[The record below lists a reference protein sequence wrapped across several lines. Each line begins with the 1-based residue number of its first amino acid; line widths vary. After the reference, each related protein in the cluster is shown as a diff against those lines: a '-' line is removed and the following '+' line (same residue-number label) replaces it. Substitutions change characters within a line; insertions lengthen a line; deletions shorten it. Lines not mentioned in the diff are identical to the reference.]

1 MHFRAD
7 SIRHARQWVPRAGR
21 RWLNVA
27 GFCIV
32 TLARQVQR
40 VSACGLAR
48 DGDAVLLVQIGRSAY
63 GDAGKWMLPGG
74 GIEHGEDPR
83 EAVARNFAEQIGLT
97 VRVEGLV
104 DVASDYRHLPG
115 GIDFHGIF
123 IVYHVAVTGGEPRA
137 EPDGAVLSP
146 TWVKPSEVDG

>member
-1 MHFRAD
+1 
-7 SIRHARQWVPRAGR
+7 
-21 RWLNVA
+21 
-27 GFCIV
+27 
-32 TLARQVQR
+32 

-83 EAVARNFAEQIGLT
+83 EAVVRAFSEQIGLT
-97 VRVEGLV
+97 VTV
-104 DVASDYRHLPG
+104 DNLLDVGSDYRHLAG

-123 IVYHVAVTGGEPRA
+123 IVYSVTVRA
-137 EPDGAVLSP
+137 GDLRPEPDGAVLSP
-146 TWVKPSEVDG
+146 TWVKPSEVDGLPVLDSIRPVLIKR

>member
-1 MHFRAD
+1 M
-7 SIRHARQWVPRAGR
+7 
-21 RWLNVA
+21 
-27 GFCIV
+27 

-48 DGDAVLLVQIGRSAY
+48 DGDAVLMVQIGRSAY

-83 EAVARNFAEQIGLT
+83 EAVARSFTEQTGLT
-97 VRVEGLV
+97 VEV
-104 DVASDYRHLPG
+104 DSLLEVGSDYRQVAG

-123 IVYHVAVTGGEPRA
+123 IVYQVSVTGGELRA
-137 EPDGAVLSP
+137 EADGTMLSP
-146 TWVKPSEVDG
+146 TWIKPAELDALPMLDAIRALLR

>member
-1 MHFRAD
+1 M
-7 SIRHARQWVPRAGR
+7 
-21 RWLNVA
+21 
-27 GFCIV
+27 

-63 GDAGKWMLPGG
+63 GEAGKWMLPGG

-83 EAVARNFAEQIGLT
+83 EAVARTFAEQIGLT
-97 VRVEGLV
+97 VQVDELL

-123 IVYHVAVTGGEPRA
+123 IVYAVTVTAGELRA
-137 EPDGAVLSP
+137 EPDGAVLAP
-146 TWVKPSEVDG
+146 TWVKPSEAEGLAVVDPIKTVLANRQK

>member
-1 MHFRAD
+1 M
-7 SIRHARQWVPRAGR
+7 
-21 RWLNVA
+21 A

-83 EAVARNFAEQIGLT
+83 EAVVRAFAEQIGLT
-97 VRVEGLV
+97 VQV
-104 DVASDYRHLPG
+104 DRLIEVGSDYRHLPG

-123 IVYHVAVTGGEPRA
+123 IVYGVTITAGEPKA
-137 EPDGAVLSP
+137 EPDGAILAP
-146 TWVKPSEVDG
+146 TWVKPSEVDALPVLDSLRPVLPPNGSST

>member
-1 MHFRAD
+1 M
-7 SIRHARQWVPRAGR
+7 
-21 RWLNVA
+21 
-27 GFCIV
+27 

-83 EAVARNFAEQIGLT
+83 EAVARAFTEQVGLSVT
-97 VRVEGLV
+97 VDELV
-104 DVASDYRHLPG
+104 DVASDYRHLTG
-115 GIDFHGIF
+115 GIDFHGII
-123 IVYHVAVTGGEPRA
+123 IVFAVTVAAGELRP
-137 EPDGAVLSP
+137 EPDGAVLTP
-146 TWVKPSEVDG
+146 TWAKPSELEGFPLVDPIKTVLANRQK

>member
-1 MHFRAD
+1 MPPPGTE
-7 SIRHARQWVPRAGR
+7 IRHVLTVGARSGRCWV
-21 RWLNVA
+21 NVA

-63 GDAGKWMLPGG
+63 GEAGKWMLPGG

-83 EAVARNFAEQIGLT
+83 EAVARAFSEQIGLT
-97 VRVEGLV
+97 VQV
-104 DVASDYRHLPG
+104 D
-115 GIDFHGIF
+115 
-123 IVYHVAVTGGEPRA
+123 E
-137 EPDGAVLSP
+137 
-146 TWVKPSEVDG
+146 

>member
-1 MHFRAD
+1 MAVFY
-7 SIRHARQWVPRAGR
+7 
-21 RWLNVA
+21 L
-27 GFCIV
+27 V

-74 GIEHGEDPR
+74 GIEHGEDPK
-83 EAVARNFAEQIGLT
+83 EAVVRSFAEQMGLT
-97 VRVEGLV
+97 VQV
-104 DVASDYRHLPG
+104 DDLLEVGSDYRHLAG

-123 IVYHVAVTGGEPRA
+123 IVYGVTITAGDLRS

-146 TWVKPSEVDG
+146 TWVKPTEVDALPVLDTLRPVLARR

>member
-1 MHFRAD
+1 M
-7 SIRHARQWVPRAGR
+7 
-21 RWLNVA
+21 
-27 GFCIV
+27 

-48 DGDAVLLVQIGRSAY
+48 DGDAVLMVQMGRSGY

-83 EAVARNFAEQIGLT
+83 EAVVRTFAEQTGLT
-97 VRVEGLV
+97 VEVSA
-104 DVASDYRHLPG
+104 VAGVGSDYRHLAG

-123 IVYHVAVTGGEPRA
+123 IVYRVDVTAGELRA
-137 EPDGAVLSP
+137 EPDGSMLAP
-146 TWVKPSEVDG
+146 TWVKPTELEALPMLEPLASILRG

>member
-1 MHFRAD
+1 M
-7 SIRHARQWVPRAGR
+7 
-21 RWLNVA
+21 
-27 GFCIV
+27 

-48 DGDAVLLVQIGRSAY
+48 DGDAVLMVQVGRSAY

-83 EAVARNFAEQIGLT
+83 EAVVRSFAEQTGLT
-97 VRVEGLV
+97 VTVESIV
-104 DVASDYRHLPG
+104 DVGSDYRHIAG

-123 IVYHVAVTGGEPRA
+123 IVYMVTVTGGELRS
-137 EPDGAVLSP
+137 EPDGAMLAP
-146 TWVKPSEVDG
+146 TWVKPTERESLPVLDALRPLIP

>member
-1 MHFRAD
+1 M
-7 SIRHARQWVPRAGR
+7 
-21 RWLNVA
+21 
-27 GFCIV
+27 

-48 DGDAVLLVQIGRSAY
+48 DGDAVLMVQIGRSAY

-83 EAVARNFAEQIGLT
+83 DAVVRAFTEQTGLA
-97 VRVEGLV
+97 VRVESLLEVG
-104 DVASDYRHLPG
+104 SDYRHLPG

-123 IVYHVAVTGGEPRA
+123 IVYNVSVTSGDMRA
-137 EPDGAVLSP
+137 EPDGSMLSP
-146 TWVKPSEVDG
+146 TWVKPAELDALPVLEPIRPML

>member
-1 MHFRAD
+1 M
-7 SIRHARQWVPRAGR
+7 
-21 RWLNVA
+21 A
-27 GFCIV
+27 GFCLV

-63 GDAGKWMLPGG
+63 GEAGKWMLPGG

-83 EAVARNFAEQIGLT
+83 EAVARCFAEQVGLT
-97 VRVEGLV
+97 VQVGELI
-104 DVASDYRHLPG
+104 DIASDYRHLPG

-123 IVYHVAVTGGEPRA
+123 IVYGVTVTVGELRA
-137 EPDGAVLSP
+137 EPDGPVLAP
-146 TWVKPSEVDG
+146 TWVKPSEVDALPVVDPIKTVLANRQR